1 MLHEPA
7 AKTGKDPAAAY
18 KTHLGVWM
26 FAIYSLLYAG
36 FVAINLI
43 RPQMMESTVLA
54 GLNLAVVYGFG
65 LIIVALVQ
73 ALLYDAMCNRR
84 ERALAEPTGKDTD
97 Q

>member
-1 MLHEPA
+1 MLFRS
-7 AKTGKDPAAAY
+7 
-18 KTHLGVWM
+18 WM
-26 FAIYSLLYAG
+26 FAIYSLLYVG

-43 RPQMMESTVLA
+43 KPQMMESTVLS

-65 LIIVALVQ
+65 LIIVALIQ

-84 ERALAEPTGKDTD
+84 ERALAEPSGEGGE